1 MFFYTCPYC
10 SEPIAPILIETHR
23 TETYKN
29 MLFCSPTC
37 VQLYKESLKE
47 TQRLQGEVEREQA
60 SAKPSTESGSSDQ
73 KS

>member
-37 VQLYKESLKE
+37 VQLYKE
-47 TQRLQGEVEREQA
+47 VEREQA